1 MTEAPRWI
9 HIDRSTTRHHVMV
22 NRGRSG
28 GCVTCKKRRVKCDEE
43 MPECRRCRNRDV
55 VCEGY
60 VKKPIDLKFKDQ
72 SRKFGTAPCSPR
84 NLPSPVR
91 RLSEPV
97 QGVVSLHNRT
107 STPNVQDQR
116 NRHSGKAIERQSGAA
131 RTNTKLNQAQDEL
144 ITSVPRPLAQI
155 DVAVP
160 FFLTHYASLGRDV
173 QSARG
178 YFEMLIPVYTSQ
190 QQDSALVLAISA
202 VASEILSLWRHRSN
216 SFKSPR
222 VPYARA
228 VARVR
233 QAVQNPI
240 ERCEPATVFAVLALQ
255 LYENIAAV
263 YRLRSTT
270 SIHQNGAAAL
280 LACTDVSKMD
290 LTLREHIR
298 RFMLHTERSL
308 GLAAKIRMW
317 YLRILPRCSIPLSL
331 YVQALAEIR
340 VETDKL
346 DRQLSSWSQSVP
358 DDWHPQRL
366 SSGQD
371 FDPSIPSHESVCEVY
386 VSCPV
391 ADTWNLWRFQRM
403 ILLGIKLRSLVET
416 LRITQAQ
423 DISQGVTHEFQSCRH
438 IAQELVDGVCY
449 SIPFYLGNRMN
460 PVCISDFA
468 DLDILLPDYHL
479 PQSKTTCDIVAHG
492 YTFNVQD
499 RDRRHHIISQG
510 PWQAMNPLSRL
521 LSILS
526 DDHGQLLGTFI
537 KPGQYEWICSQFVR
551 VTKILHLPSVRRDD
565 YKEVGGTW
573 NCRVKTDP
581 LEEIIAQILVASDN
595 SGRSRTALL
604 RYMPNATQC
613 TDIIIAVGRDED
625 EMKRER
631 QYSLSPSSLTASSS
645 LGIPNGRHVLSVQAP
660 SYLGRPPRVLFPS
673 KDNTQTGTKFLD
685 SDKSWSNATMMNQ
698 HSLLSLTATE
708 AQKQLQKSAITAVD
722 LVEACLDQIARHNHA
737 GLHLNALISVAP
749 RDKLIAA
756 ATKLD
761 AERQAG
767 RSKGPLHAIPIV
779 LKDCILTSTQTLGLP
794 TTLGCP
800 CFAAATCLQNS
811 PLVDRLLDAGLLII
825 GKANLTELCGL
836 KMRPNTPGWSAHGGQ
851 TQNPYIFGGLEKNGK
866 FIGNSSAGGSSSG
879 SGASVA
885 SGFAPLAL
893 GTQTGGSVILPANRA
908 GLYALV
914 CGHGTV
920 PTQGNYCLSQEIDC
934 VGAMAK
940 SALDVNQLASVIMGK
955 EIPFELEEDCS
966 FRGMRVGFLDPKVWH
981 LPGNDYCNFP
991 GDTRLQIETAFIEAS
1006 IKIDSLGA
1014 NIRNDLELSLPG
1026 KNFEIQGKSLGYE
1039 HCMQR
1044 LQSGDFTAFAAQY
1057 QDSEVR
1063 TLEQMVAWN
1072 ADHSKISMPLDHP
1085 CQDELIDLL
1094 NNTSTPG
1101 EGQEWRCEL
1110 MKQGKAGLD
1119 PLLFIPQQQVSF
1131 LYLAD
1136 HINIGYP
1143 IACAPLGMMAY
1154 SEENQRPFGL
1164 CLVASRGGEHTLLR
1178 FLRAFELT
1186 FPPRP
1191 LPQPLL

>member
-1 MTEAPRWI
+1 
-9 HIDRSTTRHHVMV
+9 MV

-43 MPECRRCRNRDV
+43 KPECRRCRNRDV

-72 SRKFGTAPCSPR
+72 SRKFGTASCSPQH
-84 NLPSPVR
+84 LPSPVR

-131 RTNTKLNQAQDEL
+131 RTNTKLNRAQDEL

-228 VARVR
+228 VAR
-233 QAVQNPI
+233 
-240 ERCEPATVFAVLALQ
+240 
-255 LYENIAAV
+255 
-263 YRLRSTT
+263 
-270 SIHQNGAAAL
+270 
-280 LACTDVSKMD
+280 
-290 LTLREHIR
+290 
-298 RFMLHTERSL
+298 
-308 GLAAKIRMW
+308 
-317 YLRILPRCSIPLSL
+317 
-331 YVQALAEIR
+331 
-340 VETDKL
+340 
-346 DRQLSSWSQSVP
+346 
-358 DDWHPQRL
+358 
-366 SSGQD
+366 
-371 FDPSIPSHESVCEVY
+371 
-386 VSCPV
+386 
-391 ADTWNLWRFQRM
+391 
-403 ILLGIKLRSLVET
+403 
-416 LRITQAQ
+416 
-423 DISQGVTHEFQSCRH
+423 
-438 IAQELVDGVCY
+438 
-449 SIPFYLGNRMN
+449 
-460 PVCISDFA
+460 
-468 DLDILLPDYHL
+468 
-479 PQSKTTCDIVAHG
+479 
-492 YTFNVQD
+492 
-499 RDRRHHIISQG
+499 
-510 PWQAMNPLSRL
+510 
-521 LSILS
+521 
-526 DDHGQLLGTFI
+526 
-537 KPGQYEWICSQFVR
+537 
-551 VTKILHLPSVRRDD
+551 
-565 YKEVGGTW
+565 
-573 NCRVKTDP
+573 
-581 LEEIIAQILVASDN
+581 
-595 SGRSRTALL
+595 
-604 RYMPNATQC
+604 
-613 TDIIIAVGRDED
+613 
-625 EMKRER
+625 
-631 QYSLSPSSLTASSS
+631 
-645 LGIPNGRHVLSVQAP
+645 
-660 SYLGRPPRVLFPS
+660 
-673 KDNTQTGTKFLD
+673 
-685 SDKSWSNATMMNQ
+685 
-698 HSLLSLTATE
+698 
-708 AQKQLQKSAITAVD
+708 LQKSAITAVD

-737 GLHLNALISVAP
+737 GLHLNAVISVAP

-756 ATKLD
+756 AARLD

-767 RSKGPLHAIPIV
+767 RSRGPLHAIPIV
-779 LKDCILTSTQTLGLP
+779 LKDCILTSTETLGLP
-794 TTLGCP
+794 TTSGCP
-800 CFAAATCLQNS
+800 CFAAATCVQNS

-851 TQNPYIFGGLEKNGK
+851 TQNPYIFGGLEKNEK

-885 SGFAPLAL
+885 AGFAPLAL

-920 PTQGNYCLSQEIDC
+920 PTQGNYCLSKEIDC

-955 EIPFELEEDCS
+955 EIPLELEENCS

-1006 IKIDSLGA
+1006 ILIDSLGA
-1014 NIRNDLELSLPG
+1014 DIRNDLELSLPG

-1072 ADHSKISMPLDHP
+1072 ADHSEISMPPDHS
-1085 CQDELIDLL
+1085 CQDELVDLL
-1094 NNTSTPG
+1094 NNTSTPE

-1119 PLLFIPQQQVSF
+1119 PLLCEVDV
-1131 LYLAD
+1131 LVALAD
-1136 HINIGYP
+1136 SSL
-1143 IACAPLGMMAY
+1143 CSY
-1154 SEENQRPFGL
+1154 SSAAGKL
-1164 CLVASRGGEHTLLR
+1164 SVSW
-1178 FLRAFELT
+1178 
-1186 FPPRP
+1186 
-1191 LPQPLL
+1191 